1 MRSASMRITSSRRS
15 DGDGLVVA
23 GHVEV
28 GEGVVAAA
36 VARHGARELGRRQ
49 RAGPLEHHVLEEMG
63 DAGLAVGLVGAAD
76 LVDQHLG
83 HDRRAARRQHDDLQA
98 VRQGEGFG
106 RPAVDLQQAREG
118 RGARRQQG
126 AGEEAAES
134 STAAHG
140 RALLRKCLRAGR
152 ACGARWSAWPHSTA
166 CPVACASRRRCCS
179 FSGSTTTPGV
189 GLSCQKIRL
198 SMKVLSFSARVR
210 VSRLTWLRMLG
221 STPPAP
227 ALAISACSEASPGAP
242 AGGPALLLHPAG
254 HDRRQR
260 FLGLVGRRGLLR
272 PRLAGPRRTKL
283 GVGRHGERRMGDD
296 LEFVRR
302 DLLAA
307 AEILEGAAAAERE
320 GADGGE
326 GHRKKDRPSHHLSL
340 ELLSAD
346 HGLIRARAASRRS
359 ANR

>member
-1 MRSASMRITSSRRS
+1 M
-15 DGDGLVVA
+15 
-23 GHVEV
+23 
-28 GEGVVAAA
+28 
-36 VARHGARELGRRQ
+36 
-49 RAGPLEHHVLEEMG
+49 
-63 DAGLAVGLVGAAD
+63 
-76 LVDQHLG
+76 
-83 HDRRAARRQHDDLQA
+83 
-98 VRQGEGFG
+98 
-106 RPAVDLQQAREG
+106 
-118 RGARRQQG
+118 
-126 AGEEAAES
+126 
-134 STAAHG
+134 
-140 RALLRKCLRAGR
+140 
-152 ACGARWSAWPHSTA
+152 
-166 CPVACASRRRCCS
+166 ACASRSRCCS
-179 FSGSTTTPGV
+179 FSGSTITPGG

-227 ALAISACSEASPGAP
+227 ALAIRACSEASPGAP
-242 AGGPALLLHPAG
+242 AAGPLLLHPAS

-272 PRLAGPRRTKL
+272 PGLARPRRTKL

-302 DLLAA
+302 ELLAA

-320 GADGGE
+320 GAHGRK
-326 GHRKKDRPSHHLSL
+326 GHRKEDRPSHHLSL

-359 ANR
+359 ANRSASARPRRRSRNRRH